1 MSKAAR
7 AVQVPGAPNQ
17 AAAPLASTET
27 GQASGADTGGAN
39 PGDLPGSEVESN
51 GPSEAEILREQLA
64 ALQAQNA
71 ALVAQI
77 AQSPAVA
84 EAPAP
89 APVVAAAPAAP
100 AAAGGLHPSQKAVQT
115 EKGWIVPPTYGSP
128 VNRPR

>member
-7 AVQVPGAPNQ
+7 AVQVPGAPTQ

-27 GQASGADTGGAN
+27 GQASGADTGGTN
-39 PGDLPGSEVESN
+39 SGDLPGSEVESN

-77 AQSPAVA
+77 AQAPKAA
-84 EAPAP
+84 EDPAP
-89 APVVAAAPAAP
+89 APVVAAAP

>member
-7 AVQVPGAPNQ
+7 AVQVPGAPTQ
-17 AAAPLASTET
+17 AAAPLASTKT
-27 GQASGADTGGAN
+27 GQASGADTGGA
-39 PGDLPGSEVESN
+39 PSGDLPGSEVESN

-64 ALQAQNA
+64 ALQANNA

-77 AQSPAVA
+77 AQAPAVA

-89 APVVAAAPAAP
+89 APVVAAAPAA
-100 AAAGGLHPSQKAVQT
+100 AGGLHPSQKAIQT

>member
-7 AVQVPGAPNQ
+7 AVQVPGAPTQ
-17 AAAPLASTET
+17 AAAPLESTET

-39 PGDLPGSEVESN
+39 PGDLLGPEVESN

-77 AQSPAVA
+77 AQAPVVA

-89 APVVAAAPAAP
+89 APVVAAAPAA
-100 AAAGGLHPSQKAVQT
+100 AGGLHPSQKAIQT